1 MNKEILEIIKKFHN
15 TYEKLASEYTYE
27 TREDTKAF
35 DINSNNGKLMY
46 ATVNEIVSPILKENK
61 KYKEVIDKLKNK
73 TKENIE
79 NAKCEITTLTIGDKA
94 YYQYIEKILDNYVDI
109 LKEVS
114 E

>member
-1 MNKEILEIIKKFHN
+1 MK
-15 TYEKLASEYTYE
+15 
-27 TREDTKAF
+27 
-35 DINSNNGKLMY
+35 NN
-46 ATVNEIVSPILKENK
+46 IVSIDAVISRIEINGYIDCTEFGGYMEDYEYDNIIYYLK
-61 KYKEVIDKLKNK
+61 KYKEVIEVIDKLKNK

-109 LKEVS
+109 LKEV

>member
-1 MNKEILEIIKKFHN
+1 MK
-15 TYEKLASEYTYE
+15 
-27 TREDTKAF
+27 
-35 DINSNNGKLMY
+35 NN
-46 ATVNEIVSPILKENK
+46 IVSIDAVISRIEINGYIDCTEFGGYMEDYEYDNIIYYLK
-61 KYKEVIDKLKNK
+61 KYKEVIEVIDKLKNK

-79 NAKCEITTLTIGDKA
+79 SAKCEITTLTIGDKA